1 MKLRPESDLTENIQN
16 AEVFLIGDVR
26 DVLYSRAER
35 VVALPNLVH
44 GVGVCGDE
52 DPITTG
58 EGIVVRGR
66 AAKTAPDADAG
77 IKVDYLTSSKSLYS
91 PFLVGWNAE
100 PSFNTQ
106 FIAESGISLTQVYQA
121 IFQDIRERKF
131 LQDHKYIF
139 VEMLASFKPEDIFDR
154 ALQCPVNEDHVL
166 TTSTEHFAKF
176 FKARIIYNDLINRSA
191 SLDSLVP
198 LCVVGIAYLCDSP
211 DQVAAGINE
220 RVFYAPPMSAKP
232 GSPDVSSD
240 HAGYEVLSHSHAL
253 GWRSEQL
260 PKSSLSRLDEL
271 LEHHPD
277 YLVHLDD
284 WSIMRSATV
293 KIYLANETQWDQRS
307 TSYPTSLSHA

>member
-26 DVLYSRAER
+26 DVLYSRAEG
-35 VVALPNLVH
+35 VMALPNLVH
-44 GVGVCGDE
+44 GVGVCGEE

-66 AAKTAPDADAG
+66 AAKTAPYTDAG
-77 IKVDYLTSSKSLYS
+77 IKVDYLTSSKGLYS

-100 PSFNTQ
+100 PSFTTQ
-106 FIAESGISLTQVYQA
+106 FLSESGISLTQVYHA
-121 IFQDIRERKF
+121 IFQDIREREF

-154 ALQCPVNEDHVL
+154 ALQRPVHQGHVL
-166 TTSTEHFAKF
+166 TTSTEHYASF

-198 LCVVGIAYLCDSP
+198 LCVVGIAYLCDSSVEV
-211 DQVAAGINE
+211 VAGLNE
-220 RVFYAPPMSAKP
+220 RVFYAPPVSAKP
-232 GSPDVSSD
+232 AWPYASSD
-240 HAGYEVLSHSHAL
+240 HAGSEILSHSHAL

-260 PKSSLSRLDEL
+260 PKSCLSRLDEL
-271 LEHHPD
+271 LQHHPD

-307 TSYPTSLSHA
+307 MSYPNSLSHA